1 MPFLRAAAARLA
13 IAVVVGSAVA
23 SCAADRIV
31 TIPAVD
37 RSDRALANTAAAT
50 ADYRLA
56 AGDQVRVSIFD
67 VTTQTSEHTLDGNGT
82 VAVAPLEPLPVKQMT
97 AKEAG
102 TAISRALT
110 EAGFFQSPRVTVDVL
125 AYGKFY
131 VLGEVEDAG
140 EFAYRPGMSLFAA
153 LACAGGHTY
162 RANRTR
168 VFIRRATET
177 IETEYE
183 LTSDLA
189 IWPGDVIRVPEV
201 HL

>member
-1 MPFLRAAAARLA
+1 MRFLRAAAVRFAATL
-13 IAVVVGSAVA
+13 VVA
-23 SCAADRIV
+23 SVLAACAGDRII
-31 TIPAVD
+31 TSPSKD
-37 RSDRALANTAAAT
+37 HGDRALTNAMAAT

-56 AGDQVRVSIFD
+56 PGDQLRVTIYD
-67 VTTQTSEHTLDGNGT
+67 VTTQTSEHTLDANGAI
-82 VAVAPLEPLPVKQMT
+82 AVAPLQPLPVNQMT

-102 TAISRALT
+102 ITISHALT
-110 EAGFFQSPRVTVDVL
+110 EAGFYRKADVTIDVL

-131 VLGEVEDAG
+131 VLGEVENPG
-140 EFAYRPGMSLFAA
+140 EFTYRPGMSLFAA
-153 LACAGGHTY
+153 LASAGGHTY

-168 VFIRRATET
+168 VFIRRATDT

-189 IWPGDVIRVPEV
+189 IWSGDVIRVPEV

>member
-1 MPFLRAAAARLA
+1 MRLLRLAAARFAATIVIASALA
-13 IAVVVGSAVA
+13 A
-23 SCAADRIV
+23 CAGDRIV
-31 TIPAVD
+31 TAPSKD
-37 RSDRALANTAAAT
+37 PGDRALANAIAAT

-56 AGDQVRVSIFD
+56 PGDQLRVTIYD
-67 VTTQTSEHTLDGNGT
+67 VTSETSEHTLDANGAI
-82 VAVAPLEPLPVKQMT
+82 AVAPLQPLAVKQMT

-102 TAISRALT
+102 AAISRALT
-110 EAGFFQSPRVTVDVL
+110 EAGFYQKAGVTVDVL

-131 VLGEVEDAG
+131 VLGEVENPG
-140 EFAYRPGMSLFAA
+140 EFSYRPGMSLFAA
-153 LACAGGHTY
+153 LASAGGQTY

-168 VFIRRATET
+168 VFIRRASDT

-189 IWPGDVIRVPEV
+189 IWSGDIIRVPEV

>member
-1 MPFLRAAAARLA
+1 MRLLRVAAARFA
-13 IAVVVGSAVA
+13 AAVVICSFLAA
-23 SCAADRIV
+23 CAGDRIV
-31 TIPAVD
+31 TAPSKD
-37 RSDRALANTAAAT
+37 HGDRALAHAIAAT
-50 ADYRLA
+50 AEYRLA
-56 AGDQVRVSIFD
+56 PGDQLRVTIFD
-67 VTTQTSEHTLDGNGT
+67 VTTQTSEHTLDANGA
-82 VAVAPLEPLPVKQMT
+82 VAVAPIQPLPVKQMT

-110 EAGFFQSPRVTVDVL
+110 EAGFYQKADVTVDVL

-131 VLGEVEDAG
+131 VLGEVEDPG

-153 LACAGGHTY
+153 LASAGGHTY

-168 VFIRRATET
+168 VFIRRATDT

-189 IWPGDVIRVPEV
+189 IWSGDVIRVPEV
-201 HL
+201 RL